1 MPVPRTPTPSMPSAV
16 SGTSA
21 GLFAAL
27 VGLADRLAEWG
38 GGRVPT
44 VAGRITSTLV
54 GALVSPLA
62 PDDYLALIDPLLSAR
77 YPAGRVVAVRQ
88 ECAGAATLEIRP
100 GRGWAGHRA
109 GQYLPLGVEID
120 GVRHW
125 RTYSITSPPE
135 APGRTLTI
143 TVKEDPGGQVS
154 PHLVHRTR
162 PGAVLR
168 LRPAQGEFTLPADPL
183 PPRILMVTAGS
194 GITPVAGMLRA
205 LAGRRFSGPA
215 PDVVLLHS
223 APGPD
228 EFLFRAELAGLAA
241 RLPWL
246 SVHAQYTRTAG
257 RLVPEYMGVLCRDW
271 YDRETWAC
279 GPDGMLDAME
289 RHWAAA
295 GVGERLRV
303 ERFRPV
309 PVLSPAAGTAGGRV
323 RFEPSGVEA
332 DSAAGVPLLETG
344 EAAGLALPYGCRRG
358 ICFGC
363 LVPLVHG
370 RVRDLRTG
378 ELHGEPGELIQ
389 TCVNGAAGPL
399 ALAL

>member
-1 MPVPRTPTPSMPSAV
+1 MPVLRAPTPSMPSAR
-16 SGTSA
+16 
-21 GLFAAL
+21 LLAAL
-27 VGLADRLAEWG
+27 LGFADRLAEWAG
-38 GGRVPT
+38 GGPVPT
-44 VAGRITSTLV
+44 VAGRIAS
-54 GALVSPLA
+54 ALVRPLASPLA
-62 PDDYLALIDPLLSAR
+62 PDDYLGLIDPLLSAR
-77 YPAGRVVAVRQ
+77 HPAGRVVAVRP
-88 ECAGAATLEIRP
+88 EYAGAATLEIRP

-109 GQYLPLGVEID
+109 GQYLPVGVEID

-143 TVKEDPGGQVS
+143 TVKEEPGGRVS

-162 PGAVLR
+162 PGSVLR
-168 LRPAQGEFTLPADPL
+168 LGPAQGEFTLPEDPL
-183 PPRILMVTAGS
+183 PPRMLMVTAGS
-194 GITPVAGMLRA
+194 GITPVAGMLRT
-205 LAGRRFSGPA
+205 LARRHSPGPA
-215 PDVVLLHS
+215 PDLVLLHS

-228 EFLFRAELAGLAA
+228 EFLFRAELTGLAA

-246 SVHAQYTRTAG
+246 SVHARYTRTAG
-257 RLVPEYMGVLCRDW
+257 RLVPKHIGVLCPDW

-279 GPDGMLDAME
+279 GPDGLLDALE

-295 GVGERLRV
+295 GAGERLRV
-303 ERFRPV
+303 ERFRTVPV
-309 PVLSPAAGTAGGRV
+309 PLADADATPGGRV
-323 RFEPSGVEA
+323 RFERSGVEA
-332 DSAAGVPLLETG
+332 DASAGVPLLETG
-344 EAAGLALPYGCRRG
+344 EAAGMAMPYGCRRG

>member
-1 MPVPRTPTPSMPSAV
+1 MPVLRAPTPSAV
-16 SGTSA
+16 SGTTA
-21 GLFAAL
+21 GSFAAL

-38 GGRVPT
+38 GGLVPT
-44 VAGRITSTLV
+44 VAGRIT
-54 GALVSPLA
+54 GALMSPLVSPLA
-62 PDDYLALIDPLLSAR
+62 PDDYLGLIDPLLSAR
-77 YPAGRVVAVRQ
+77 HPAGRVVTVRP

-109 GQYLPLGVEID
+109 GQYLPVGVEID

-135 APGRTLTI
+135 APGRALTI
-143 TVKEDPGGQVS
+143 TVKEEPGGRVS

-168 LRPAQGEFTLPADPL
+168 LGPAQGEFTLPEDPL
-183 PPRILMVTAGS
+183 PPRMLMVTAGS

-205 LAGRRFSGPA
+205 LAGRRFPGTA

-246 SVHAQYTRTAG
+246 SVHARYTRTAG
-257 RLVPEYMGVLCRDW
+257 RLVPEHMGVLCPDW

-279 GPDGMLDAME
+279 GPDGLLDALE

-295 GVGERLRV
+295 GAGERLRV
-303 ERFRPV
+303 ERFRPA
-309 PVLSPAAGTAGGRV
+309 PVLSPGVGTTGGRV
-323 RFEPSGVEA
+323 RFEHSGVEVEA
-332 DSAAGVPLLETG
+332 SAAVPLLESG
-344 EAAGLALPYGCRRG
+344 EAAGVAMPYGCRRG

-389 TCVNGAAGPL
+389 TCVNAAAGPL

>member
-1 MPVPRTPTPSMPSAV
+1 MPVPRTSAFPA
-16 SGTSA
+16 GPPGSA
-21 GLFAAL
+21 GP
-27 VGLADRLAEWG
+27 VGR
-38 GGRVPT
+38 
-44 VAGRITSTLV
+44 LV
-54 GALVSPLA
+54 GALVSPILNPILSPLVSPLAKSLATPLA
-62 PDDYLALIDPLLSAR
+62 PDDYLGLIDPLLSAR
-77 YPAGRVVAVRQ
+77 HPAGRVVAVRP

-109 GQYLPLGVEID
+109 GQYLPVGVEID

-125 RTYSITSPPE
+125 RTYSITSPPLAE

-143 TVKEDPGGQVS
+143 TVKEDPGGRVS

-168 LRPAQGEFTLPADPL
+168 LGPAQGEFTLPEASL
-183 PPRILMVTAGS
+183 PSRMLMVTAGS
-194 GITPVAGMLRA
+194 GITPVAGMLRT
-205 LAGRRFSGPA
+205 LARRRGGRGPA

-228 EFLFRAELAGLAA
+228 EFLFRAELAALEAE
-241 RLPWL
+241 LPWL
-246 SVHAQYTRTAG
+246 SVRARYTRTAG
-257 RLVPEYMGVLCRDW
+257 RLVPEHMGVLCPDW
-271 YDRETWAC
+271 YERETWAC
-279 GPDGMLDAME
+279 GPEGLLDALE

-295 GVGERLRV
+295 GAGERLRV
-303 ERFRPV
+303 ERFRPT
-309 PVLSPAAGTAGGRV
+309 PLLPEDPEAPGGRV
-323 RFEPSGVEA
+323 RFEHSGVEA
-332 DSAAGVPLLETG
+332 DAPASVPLLETG
-344 EAAGLALPYGCRRG
+344 EAAGVVMPYGCRRG
-358 ICFGC
+358 LCFGC
-363 LVPLVHG
+363 LAPLVHG

>member
-1 MPVPRTPTPSMPSAV
+1 MPSAV
-16 SGTSA
+16 SGTTA
-21 GLFAAL
+21 HLFGAL
-27 VGLADRLAEWG
+27 AGLADRG
-38 GGRVPT
+38 GGRALT
-44 VAGRITSTLV
+44 AAGRLA
-54 GALVSPLA
+54 GAFARPFTTPLA
-62 PDDYLALIDPLLSAR
+62 PDDYLGLIDPLLSAR
-77 YPAGRVVAVRQ
+77 HRAGRVLAVRP

-109 GQYLPLGVEID
+109 GQYVPVGVEID

-125 RTYSITSPPE
+125 RTYSITSPPPLTG
-135 APGRTLTI
+135 APKARTLTI
-143 TVKEDPGGQVS
+143 TVKEDPGGRVS

-162 PGAVLR
+162 PGTVLR
-168 LRPAQGEFTLPADPL
+168 LGPAQGEFTLPEDPL
-183 PPRILMVTAGS
+183 PPRMLMVTAGS
-194 GITPVAGMLRA
+194 GITPVAGMLRT
-205 LAGRRFSGPA
+205 LAGRRFPGPA

-228 EFLFRAELAGLAA
+228 EFLFRAELAGMAA

-246 SVHAQYTRTAG
+246 SAHARYTRTAG
-257 RLVPEYMGVLCRDW
+257 RLVPEHMSVLCPDW
-271 YDRETWAC
+271 SDRETWAC
-279 GPDGMLDAME
+279 GPDGLLDALE

-295 GVGERLRV
+295 GAGERLRV

-309 PVLSPAAGTAGGRV
+309 PVPSADADATPGGRV
-323 RFEPSGVEA
+323 RFERSGIEA
-332 DSAAGVPLLETG
+332 DASASVPLLETG
-344 EAAGLALPYGCRRG
+344 EAAGVAMPYGCRRG

-378 ELHGEPGELIQ
+378 ELHGAPGELIQ
-389 TCVNGAAGPL
+389 TCVNGAVGPL